1 MVSWLSQ
8 YFCTDVLKRQ
18 KNVFFVVYYRRSFIC
33 GRGGDSHEVRRG
45 RRRKL
50 HSRPREEGRSRGV
63 QRHENEDLS
72 GEKKRPEPSDH
83 ICSGCTVVHLASEC
97 RVIALIMSHWRP
109 CFVKIWKADHFG
121 KGIGHTTA
129 DLISTRAPSTRRY
142 GLPVALSCACYS
154 TFFWRPQ
161 NQPSR
166 TNN

>member
-1 MVSWLSQ
+1 MFIIGGHSFVDEEATVMKWGEGGGESFTADQ
-8 YFCTDVLKRQ
+8 ERKEGAQGY
-18 KNVFFVVYYRRSFIC
+18 NVMKTRIWV
-33 GRGGDSHEVRRG
+33 
-45 RRRKL
+45 
-50 HSRPREEGRSRGV
+50 
-63 QRHENEDLS
+63 
-72 GEKKRPEPSDH
+72 EKKRPEPSDH
-83 ICSGCTVVHLASEC
+83 ICSGCTVVHLANEC

-109 CFVKIWKADHFG
+109 CFVKILKTDHFG